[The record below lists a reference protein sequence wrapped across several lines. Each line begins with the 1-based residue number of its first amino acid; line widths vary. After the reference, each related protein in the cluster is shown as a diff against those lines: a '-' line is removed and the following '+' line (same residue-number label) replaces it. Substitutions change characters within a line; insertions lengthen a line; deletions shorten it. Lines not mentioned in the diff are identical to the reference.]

1 MFVVSLCLIL
11 GGFMASNQQLTARII
26 HWITKINTPVSFIVV
41 GGGLVTFLVSL
52 YLMGKARENP
62 ESSSTFTFETEKG
75 PINISLRAIEDYI
88 VKHFSEE
95 PVVNNIR
102 VRVGTSRDRR
112 NLRVHAT
119 ISVWSEQNL
128 RTAGETVQQEITR
141 CLKEGLGLDNV
152 ETVRVSENKIIKT
165 KASKSAPATP
175 SADEIE

>member
-1 MFVVSLCLIL
+1 MFLVSLCLIL
-11 GGFMASNQQLTARII
+11 GGAMASNQQLTARII
-26 HWITKINTPVSFIVV
+26 HLITKINPPIAFFLAAL
-41 GGGLVTFLVSL
+41 GLGAFLLSL
-52 YLMGKARENP
+52 YLLGKVREDS

-95 PVVNNIR
+95 PVVSNIR

-141 CLKEGLGLDNV
+141 CLKEGLGLNNV
-152 ETVRVSENKIIKT
+152 ETVQVSENKIIKT
-165 KASKSAPATP
+165 KVSKSAPPT
-175 SADEIE
+175 SSVDKIE